1 MRGIHLRGSKKNLI
15 VLKTYNKPNYI
26 YIKLNSNE
34 EYVLYVKKNDYVY
47 KGTILAKTKGKF
59 TKSLFSSVSGFVED
73 IDIIDNIKT
82 IKIKNDFKERIESKI
97 ESRKEINKISKNEF
111 IDILKN
117 CGIIGMGGA
126 GFPTYVKYDTDNIKT
141 LIINAVE
148 CEPYI
153 TSDYCLIEERIEEI
167 LYGIDAIMEI
177 NNIPEAIIGIKKNNK
192 KLKQIIETYIGTYD
206 KIKLVEVPNFY
217 PMGWERNLIKYV
229 KKVDYDRL
237 PSEVGI
243 VVNNISTIYAIYQA
257 LKFNKPLIERI
268 IYIGGDMVKNP
279 CNMLVKVG
287 TSCNELLSQIS
298 LKRNDNVVL
307 IMSGLMMGIPG
318 DLNSTIMANNNAV
331 MIQSK
336 KELKE
341 NPCLRCSKCIQNCP
355 AYIEPV
361 LIKDASH
368 DELIKLHPEKCIECG
383 ICSYICPAK
392 INLREK
398 VIKAKKEVKNE
409 KVS

>member
-1 MRGIHLRGSKKNLI
+1 MQGIHLNGSKKKLT
-15 VLKTYNKPNYI
+15 VLKNYDKPNYI
-26 YIKLNSNE
+26 YIKLDNNE

-47 KGTILAKTKGKF
+47 KGTMIAKTKSKF
-59 TKSLFSSVSGFVED
+59 SKSLFSSVSGFVED
-73 IDIIDNIKT
+73 IDVIDNVKIV
-82 IKIKNDFKERIESKI
+82 KIKNDFKEKIESKI
-97 ESRKEINKISKNEF
+97 EIRKDITKISKDEF
-111 IDILKN
+111 IEILKN

-126 GFPTYVKYDTDNIKT
+126 GFPTYVKYDNNNIKT
-141 LIINAVE
+141 LIVNAVE

-153 TSDYCLIEERIEEI
+153 TSDYCLIEEKIEEI

-177 NNIPEAIIGIKKNNK
+177 NNIPEAVIAIKRNNK

-229 KKVDYDRL
+229 KKVEYDKL
-237 PSEVGI
+237 PSELGI

-307 IMSGLMMGIPG
+307 IIGGLMMGKPG
-318 DLNSTIMANNNAV
+318 NLNSTIMANDNAI

-336 KELKE
+336 KENIE
-341 NPCLRCSKCIQNCP
+341 SPCLRCSKCIQNCP

-361 LIKDASH
+361 LIKDAKCE
-368 DELIKLHPEKCIECG
+368 ELIKLHPEKCIECG

-392 INLREK
+392 IKLKEL
-398 VIKAKKEVKNE
+398 VINAKKEVKNE